1 MSGIVFMKT
10 KNLEK
15 VSNFYQH
22 KIGMKLWQ
30 DQGKCKIFEKG
41 NLQLGFCH
49 ANTIDNEGI
58 ITFYFK
64 DKKEVDKFYEK
75 ISNDIEITKEPQENE
90 DFDIYQFFAKDP
102 EGRTLEFQSFLH
114 KLNPHL
120 TGKELL
126 LKRRSYRDFEDE
138 EISKEILNKVIELSR
153 FAPTSMNSQSYYFKF
168 ITEKELICDLAS
180 IRKTA
185 SEPIKKAPMA
195 VAICSDNEQS
205 NRYKQDADIAAYHFM
220 LAARLYDLGT
230 CWIADMNRESIKRK
244 LDIPLE
250 HYIATITPLG
260 FIKNEIEAPERKQ
273 RDKYIKDF

>member
-10 KNLEK
+10 KDLEK
-15 VSNFYQH
+15 ISTFYQD
-22 KIGMKLWQ
+22 KIGMELWQ
-30 DQGKCKIFEKG
+30 DQEQCKIFEKG
-41 NLQLGFCH
+41 NLQLGFCQS
-49 ANTIDNEGI
+49 NKIENDGI
-58 ITFYFK
+58 ITYYFK
-64 DKKEVDKFYEK
+64 DKKAVDKFYEK
-75 ISNDIEITKEPQENE
+75 ISVDLEITKEPQVNN
-90 DFDIYQFFAKDP
+90 DFNIYQFFAKDP
-102 EGRTLEFQSFLH
+102 EDRTLEFQAFLH

-126 LKRRSYRDFEDE
+126 LNRRSYRKFKDE
-138 EISKEILNKVIELSR
+138 EIPENILNKVIDLSR

-168 ITEKELICDLAS
+168 ITDEELICDLAS

-220 LAARLYDLGT
+220 LAARLYNLGT
-230 CWIADMNRESIKRK
+230 CWIADMDRESIKSK
-244 LDIPLE
+244 LNIPME

-260 FIKNEIEAPERKQ
+260 FIDNEIEAPERKP
-273 RDKYIKDF
+273 KENYIK

>member
-10 KNLEK
+10 KDLEK
-15 VSNFYQH
+15 VSKFYQNQ
-22 KIGMKLWQ
+22 IGMELWQ

-41 NLQLGFCH
+41 NLQLGFCQ
-49 ANTIDNEGI
+49 ANKTDNEGI

-64 DKKEVDKFYEK
+64 DKKDVDKIYKK
-75 ISNDIEITKEPQENE
+75 ISDNIEITKEPEENE
-90 DFDIYQFFAKDP
+90 DFNIYQFFAKDP

-126 LKRRSYRDFEDE
+126 LNRRSYREFKDE
-138 EISKEILNKVIELSR
+138 EISEDILNKVIDLSR

-168 ITEKELICDLAS
+168 ITDEELICDLAS

-230 CWIADMNRESIKRK
+230 CWIADMDRESIKRK
-244 LDIPLE
+244 LDIPIE

-260 FIKNEIEAPERKQ
+260 YIENEKEAPERKQ
-273 RDKYIKDF
+273 KENYIR

>member
-10 KNLEK
+10 KDLEK
-15 VSNFYQH
+15 VSKFYQDE
-22 KIGMKLWQ
+22 IGMELWL

-41 NLQLGFCH
+41 NLQLGFCQ
-49 ANTIDNEGI
+49 ANKIDNEGI

-64 DKKEVDKFYEK
+64 DKKDVNK
-75 ISNDIEITKEPQENE
+75 IYKEISDDIEITKKPQENE
-90 DFDIYQFFAKDP
+90 DYNIYQFFAKDP

-114 KLNPHL
+114 KLSPHL
-120 TGKELL
+120 TGEELL
-126 LKRRSYRDFEDE
+126 LNRRSYREFKDE
-138 EISKEILNKVIELSR
+138 EIPEEILNKVIDLSR

-168 ITEKELICDLAS
+168 ITDEKLICDLAS

-230 CWIADMNRESIKRK
+230 CWIADMDRESIKRK
-244 LDIPLE
+244 LDIPID

-260 FIKNEIEAPERKQ
+260 YIENEKEAPERKQ
-273 RDKYIKDF
+273 KENYIR

>member
-10 KNLEK
+10 KDLEK
-15 VSNFYQH
+15 VSKFYQNQ
-22 KIGMKLWQ
+22 IGMELWQ

-41 NLQLGFCH
+41 NLQLGFCQ
-49 ANTIDNEGI
+49 ANKSDNEGI

-64 DKKEVDKFYEK
+64 DKKDVDKIYKE
-75 ISNDIEITKEPQENE
+75 ISDDIEITKEPQENE
-90 DFDIYQFFAKDP
+90 DFNIYQFFAKDP

-114 KLNPHL
+114 KLSPYL

-126 LKRRSYRDFEDE
+126 LNRRSYREFKDE
-138 EISKEILNKVIELSR
+138 EIPEDILNKVIDLSR

-168 ITEKELICDLAS
+168 ITDEELICDLAS

-230 CWIADMNRESIKRK
+230 CWIADMDRESIKRK
-244 LDIPLE
+244 LDIPIE

-260 FIKNEIEAPERKQ
+260 YIENEKEAPERKQ
-273 RDKYIKDF
+273 KENYIR

>member
-15 VSNFYQH
+15 ISKFYKQ

-41 NLQLGFCH
+41 NLQLGFCQS
-49 ANTIDNEGI
+49 NKIDNEGI
-58 ITFYFK
+58 ITYYFENKK
-64 DKKEVDKFYEK
+64 DVDKFYER
-75 ISNDIEITKEPQENE
+75 ISDDIEITKEPQENN
-90 DFDIYQFFAKDP
+90 DFNIYQFFAKDP
-102 EGRTLEFQSFLH
+102 EGRTLEFQAFLH

-120 TGKELL
+120 TGKQLL
-126 LKRRSYRDFEDE
+126 LNRRSYRKFKDE
-138 EISKEILNKVIELSR
+138 EIPESILNQVIDLSR

-168 ITEKELICDLAS
+168 ITDEELICDLAS

-220 LAARLYDLGT
+220 LAARLYNLGT
-230 CWIADMNRESIKRK
+230 CWIADMDRESIKNK
-244 LDIPLE
+244 LNIPLE

-260 FIKNEIEAPERKQ
+260 FIDNGIDAPERKPIE
-273 RDKYIKDF
+273 DYIK

>member
-15 VSNFYQH
+15 ISKFYKQ

-41 NLQLGFCH
+41 NLQLGFCQS
-49 ANTIDNEGI
+49 NKIDNEGI
-58 ITFYFK
+58 ITYYFENKK
-64 DKKEVDKFYEK
+64 DVDKFYER
-75 ISNDIEITKEPQENE
+75 ISDDIEITKEPQENN
-90 DFDIYQFFAKDP
+90 DFNIYQFFAKDP
-102 EGRTLEFQSFLH
+102 EGRTLEFQAFLH

-126 LKRRSYRDFEDE
+126 LNRRSYRKFKDE
-138 EISKEILNKVIELSR
+138 EIPESILNQVIDLSR

-168 ITEKELICDLAS
+168 ITDEELICDLAS

-220 LAARLYDLGT
+220 LAARLYNLGT
-230 CWIADMNRESIKRK
+230 CWIADMDRESIKNK
-244 LDIPLE
+244 LNIPLE

-260 FIKNEIEAPERKQ
+260 FIDNEIDAPERKPIE
-273 RDKYIKDF
+273 DYIK